1 MKVFLA
7 APSADNESINVDL
20 AKKILEKKGFD
31 VYSSSEVNT
40 ENDFDIIDEYIDDC
54 NIIVALYYGAISDAN
69 VAYTCGYAY
78 AKDKFIVIVNMS
90 NDPTDS
96 MVSYC
101 YDIKLQ
107 GLAGLLDY
115 DFNDNCPGSDFY

>member
-1 MKVFLA
+1 MKVFLS
-7 APSADNESINVDL
+7 APNADNESINVEL
-20 AKKILEKKGFD
+20 AQKILEKKGFD
-31 VYSSSEVNT
+31 VYSSFEINT
-40 ENDFDIIDEYIDDC
+40 EKDSDIIYEYIDDC

-101 YDIKLQ
+101 YDRKLQ

-115 DFNDNCPGSDFY
+115 DFNSNCPGSDFY